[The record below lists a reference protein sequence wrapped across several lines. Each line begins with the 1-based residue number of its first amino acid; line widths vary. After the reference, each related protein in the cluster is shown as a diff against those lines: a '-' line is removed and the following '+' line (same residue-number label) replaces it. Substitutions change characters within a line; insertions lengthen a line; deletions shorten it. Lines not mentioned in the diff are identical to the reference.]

1 MNVAMGREFQLTSGE
16 KISYSILMAPSAH
29 KYFKKFNDTLKC
41 KVKEEA
47 IKIASNPYAHEELHE
62 PLKGIRSYHF
72 SFEGGQYR
80 IAYLINESTR
90 SIEIILV
97 KTRENFYER
106 LSRIF
111 I

>member
-1 MNVAMGREFQLTSGE
+1 MRGREFHLTSGE
-16 KISYSILMAPSAH
+16 RIPYSILMAPSAY
-29 KYFKKFNDTLKC
+29 KYFKKFDDNLTC

-47 IKIASNPYAHEELHE
+47 RIIASDPYAHEELHE
-62 PLKGIRSYHF
+62 PLKGIRPSHF
-72 SFEGGQYR
+72 TFEDTQYR
-80 IAYLINESTR
+80 IAYRINEISR
-90 SIEIILV
+90 SIEILLV